1 MPVAARLK
9 HATVADTTDVDE
21 AARALETALVS
32 QLARLLAEHRQP
44 EAPKKWW
51 EKGGYVAAV
60 GALLAAIGPIVS
72 ATFDMV
78 LETRKHQ
85 HQVALDRTQWD
96 HELERDAR
104 ARRENYLRLV
114 IDASSFDARQQV
126 LDLVIGAPWASQ
138 EEVAWATAEKGRE
151 LGELERLQRELA
163 EQQAE
168 IQRLMDELAATTAKR
183 GAAIKGRKPTAQI
196 ERALEAG
203 VAELAAAEDRAQT
216 IAEKVAAGP
225 PRRITVRST
234 MATVK
239 IQPEAGELDRLYLFV
254 DRKQRI
260 AADGSSPATWTG
272 PVVPGESKLRCKVF
286 GSKGATAEVSIEVDG
301 QPAVKRTVT
310 IDGGTGELVL
320 TL

>member
-44 EAPKKWW
+44 EAPRKWW
-51 EKGGYVAAV
+51 EKGGYVAAL
-60 GALLAAIGPIVS
+60 GALFAAVGPLVS

-78 LETRKHQ
+78 LETRKHE
-85 HQVALDRTQWD
+85 HQVTLDDVEWS
-96 HELERDAR
+96 HALERDAR
-104 ARRENYLRLV
+104 ARREGWLQLI
-114 IDASSFDARQQV
+114 IDAESYDARQQI
-126 LDLVIGAPWASQ
+126 LDLVIGAPWASE

-163 EQQAE
+163 AQQAE
-168 IQRLMDELAATTAKR
+168 IQRLMDELAATTAKL
-183 GAAIKGRKPTAQI
+183 GAAIKDRKPTAQI

-203 VAELAAAEDRAQT
+203 VAELAAAEDRAQA
-216 IAEKVAAGP
+216 IAERVEAKA
-225 PRRITVRST
+225 PRRMSLRST
-234 MATVK
+234 TATVT
-239 IQPEAGELDRLYLFV
+239 IQPEAGDLDRSYLFV

-260 AADGSSPATWTG
+260 VADGSSPATWTG
-272 PVVPGESKLRCKVF
+272 RVVPGESKLSFKVF

-310 IDGGTGELVL
+310 IDGGSGELDL